1 MLQIGFVLA
10 PGFQMMC
17 TAAMSVFE
25 MANVCAGKK
34 RYAVTV
40 LSDTG
45 GAVASSL
52 GMRFETRAF
61 GRAAYDTLV
70 IGGQLEPRASSA
82 ATLGYLRR
90 KAAATRRVASICTA
104 AFILGEA
111 GLLDGRRVTTH
122 WQFARALQARHPQAR
137 VEDDRIFV
145 EDGGV
150 WTSAGMSAGIDM
162 ALGMLDADYGPELAR
177 GVAQMLVVYH
187 RRAGGQRQHSAL
199 LELDAK
205 SDRVQDALDFARRN
219 LKQPLTVEQLA
230 DAAHLSPRQF
240 SRIFCAETGESPA
253 RAVEGLRVEAARL
266 MLETTLHPV
275 EVISRETGFHDPD
288 RMRRA
293 FLRRLGQPPSVL
305 RRAARS

>member
-1 MLQIGFVLA
+1 
-10 PGFQMMC
+10 
-17 TAAMSVFE
+17 
-25 MANVCAGKK
+25 
-34 RYAVTV
+34 
-40 LSDTG
+40 
-45 GAVASSL
+45 
-52 GMRFETRAF
+52 MRFETQPF

-70 IGGQLEPRASSA
+70 VGGQLEPQPSSSA
-82 ATLGYLRR
+82 TLRYLRR
-90 KAAATRRVASICTA
+90 KAVSTRRVASICTA

-122 WQFARALQARHPQAR
+122 WQFARALQAGHPQAQ
-137 VEDDRIFV
+137 VEDDHIFV
-145 EDGGV
+145 EDRGI

-199 LELDAK
+199 LALDAK

-240 SRIFCAETGESPA
+240 SRIFCAETGESPG

-266 MLETTLHPV
+266 LLETTLHPID
-275 EVISRETGFHDPD
+275 VISRETGFHDPD